1 MAADTVVNVRTNR
14 SSQLS
19 ETEVGDVTRRNAPHS
34 TDTKQE
40 GATMNL
46 NFNNTLNSGNS
57 NEISAQA
64 RYLMSAGR
72 QRVQQR
78 RQAMHNRV
86 VAELRMDA

>member
-1 MAADTVVNVRTNR
+1 
-14 SSQLS
+14 
-19 ETEVGDVTRRNAPHS
+19 
-34 TDTKQE
+34 
-40 GATMNL
+40 MNL
-46 NFNNTLNSGNS
+46 NFNNTLDSGNF

-72 QRVQQR
+72 RRVQQR